1 MSADD
6 HPATVAVEVGG
17 ADAET
22 ADVPQQVG
30 EFDHR
35 SVQNGETITWERRYQ
50 PREPGEYPYVAVR
63 YAVTSATTD
72 PEASGASHVSRA
84 VVACSQRRDVPNL
97 PHASESGPIHSEEV
111 VARQTVADGFA
122 AVGDALPVAV
132 RLMETKSADG
142 RLPPELTDSQR
153 EGYHQLAAGKVDQ

>member
-6 HPATVAVEVGG
+6 HPATIAVEVGG
-17 ADAET
+17 ADAGT

-30 EFDHR
+30 EFNHR
-35 SVQNGETITWERRYQ
+35 AVPNDETTTWERRYQ

-97 PHASESGPIHSEEV
+97 PHASESGPVHSEEV

-122 AVGDALPVAV
+122 AVEDALPVAV
-132 RLMETKSADG
+132 RLMETDSTDG
-142 RLPPELTDSQR
+142 RLPSELTDSQR
-153 EGYHQLAAGKVDQ
+153 EGYRQLVAGEAGQ